1 MEREPTYRTNIWL
14 IILKGRIGEK
24 VEYSKL
30 WYSFTP
36 SYCLLSFV
44 LKSESRISFFLRYI
58 ILRMHFLTLIYNS
71 ALIPITNRIPV
82 NLHLLKVRGKL
93 GKKLSSPK
101 SGGRRTRKRRSRTTI
116 KRHFFPHFFSFILTA
131 SYLHIKDQIFCFDL
145 YSYCLVMIYK
155 YLMDQKIFSFL
166 R

>member
-1 MEREPTYRTNIWL
+1 MKLIVYKSSFKDGKRTNSSNKYL
-14 IILKGRIGEK
+14 TYNSERKDREK

-30 WYSFTP
+30 WYSCTP
-36 SYCLLSFV
+36 SHCPLSFV

-93 GKKLSSPK
+93 GKKLSSHK

-116 KRHFFPHFFSFILTA
+116 KRHFS
-131 SYLHIKDQIFCFDL
+131 
-145 YSYCLVMIYK
+145 
-155 YLMDQKIFSFL
+155 IFSPSYWQHL
-166 R
+166 IYI